1 MNRRCQYSLLNQL
14 KNSGNKLQI
23 SKSLFRVLL
32 SKKEKRNVENCRW
45 IANYLELIDDFGN
58 LKMN

>member
-1 MNRRCQYSLLNQL
+1 M
-14 KNSGNKLQI
+14 KNNGNNLQI
-23 SKSLFRVLL
+23 SKCLFRVLL
-32 SKKEKRNVENCRW
+32 SKKEKRNAENCRE